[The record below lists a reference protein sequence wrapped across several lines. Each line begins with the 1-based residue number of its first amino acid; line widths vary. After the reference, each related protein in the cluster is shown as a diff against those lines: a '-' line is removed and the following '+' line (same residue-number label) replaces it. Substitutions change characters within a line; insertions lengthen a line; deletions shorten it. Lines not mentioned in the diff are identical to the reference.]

1 MEEEEGKLGSSMS
14 ALAIL
19 TCRPNSHPFQERHIT
34 VDEVIK
40 IGRSVARARPAAN
53 NAVFDCKVLSRHHAV
68 LWYENNQFY
77 LQDTKS
83 SNGTFINNQ
92 RLCKGGEESPPKEV
106 YSGDLIQ
113 FGVEVMENNRRG
125 EKITHGCIIANI
137 TLYHPD
143 GREAKPAPFLNTPI
157 QPGITI
163 QSQDLYQLAQF
174 LQEALHRETMLQQK
188 LAILQKLV
196 QSTQESSE
204 GGWQAL
210 IDEDKLL
217 SRLEVLEN
225 QLHTYS
231 KNHSED
237 ALRQEIESLQKDK
250 LSYETTAKES
260 LRRVLQE
267 KIEAVTKLTDLERSL
282 TNTESECTHLKDGCE
297 KNQEELQ
304 ELAKKY
310 QDKLQEIQDLQ
321 DKLVEAELKHADE
334 IEECNKEKQE
344 LLSKI
349 DEMVSEGR
357 GLSAKI
363 EALQAD
369 NDIAKQQSAGIK
381 AKMASMIMNE
391 DEEGVSFSDIIPLNS
406 GESDDSDIL
415 KVKLKETQ
423 KQIEKYKTQIKASE
437 NKLKESND
445 RVEQLQKE
453 LEMVRMDS
461 KKYSVKI
468 TSLEVQ
474 LKESRRQCESSNDLI
489 HSLEGQIEQ
498 LEAELNLYKIPQS
511 DKADMTL
518 VHHDNRVSGVSA
530 LNGVPHHQTVP
541 STSSDDDD
549 SKWKALLDEAREA
562 QRRAEFELI
571 KYKGQLQ
578 ESQQTAKQSHN
589 EAEQLRNKVKQIQ
602 EDLEKEKLEMRKKDR
617 RETQGT
623 MSPTGSDSVMSR
635 QLSKSRDELEKL
647 RVDCKKHI
655 EKITSLE
662 EELFDAR
669 WIRKKHTEKN
679 FEEELK
685 RFRKESKKHVEKN
698 TSLKEEI
705 EQLHRENKKYV
716 KKIASLEDKTRKFED
731 ALISEKRE
739 SERKD
744 ILARYSVEELH
755 SGCDNPLSGKLLN
768 CRAELLA
775 SKDECSKIK
784 EECSKLKKQIQAMEA
799 EMNILRRENLQ
810 LSSEYNKLQESHK
823 HLKAEKMQLESSSV
837 LTRRNLPDADDGLA
851 ATTSSGRLLAG
862 GSGEE
867 TARLRARCKE
877 YSEQLSRL
885 NTEIDT
891 MSNDYRKLSDRS
903 KMLSFCSCIP
913 LLMLLFAVLLA
924 LYPLLERLTATGS

>member
-468 TSLEVQ
+468 TSLEDSLKLTDTQLNQLMENTQHDLKLQ

-589 EAEQLRNKVKQIQ
+589 EAEQLRN
-602 EDLEKEKLEMRKKDR
+602 
-617 RETQGT
+617 
-623 MSPTGSDSVMSR
+623 
-635 QLSKSRDELEKL
+635 ELEKL

-662 EELFDAR
+662 
-669 WIRKKHTEKN
+669 
-679 FEEELK
+679 
-685 RFRKESKKHVEKN
+685 
-698 TSLKEEI
+698 
-705 EQLHRENKKYV
+705 
-716 KKIASLEDKTRKFED
+716 
-731 ALISEKRE
+731 
-739 SERKD
+739 
-744 ILARYSVEELH
+744 
-755 SGCDNPLSGKLLN
+755 
-768 CRAELLA
+768 AELLA